1 MREIRFTAFGRPQP
15 QGSKNAFRAKNSNR
29 VVLVEA
35 SKGLKPWRSVVA
47 LSAKEAMLEV
57 QDMRLLD
64 GPVSVDIL
72 FTFVPGKTVK
82 RKAMTTKPDA
92 DKLARGILDSLTGVC
107 WQDDAQVV
115 DLRARK
121 VYGLVDM
128 AQVVVTEL

>member
-1 MREIRFTAFGRPQP
+1 ME
-15 QGSKNAFRAKNSNR
+15 S
-29 VVLVEA
+29 
-35 SKGLKPWRSVVA
+35 
-47 LSAKEAMLEV
+47 V
-57 QDMRLLD
+57 QDHSLID
-64 GPVSVDIL
+64 GPVAVDIL

-92 DKLARGILDSLTGVC
+92 DKLARAILDSLTGVC
-107 WQDDAQVV
+107 WRDDAQVV

>member
-15 QGSKNAFRAKNSNR
+15 QGSKNAFKHGNR

-35 SKGLKPWRSVVA
+35 SKGLKPWRSVVS
-47 LSAKEAMLEV
+47 LSAKEVMLSV
-57 QDMRLLD
+57 QDMSLID
-64 GPVSVDIL
+64 GPVSVDIV

-107 WQDDAQVV
+107 WRDDAQVV

>member
-1 MREIRFTAFGRPQP
+1 MREIRFTVLGRPQP
-15 QGSKNAFRAKNSNR
+15 QGSKNAFKHGNR

-47 LSAKEAMLEV
+47 LEAKLFMESV
-57 QDMRLLD
+57 QDHSLID
-64 GPVSVDIL
+64 GPVAVDIL

-92 DKLARGILDSLTGVC
+92 DKLARAVLDSLTGVC
-107 WQDDAQVV
+107 WRDDAQVV

-128 AQVVVTEL
+128 AQIVVTQL

>member
-1 MREIRFTAFGRPQP
+1 MREIRFTALGRPQP
-15 QGSKNAFRAKNSNR
+15 QGSKNAFKHGNR

-47 LSAKEAMLEV
+47 LEAKLFMESV
-57 QDMRLLD
+57 QDHSLID
-64 GPVSVDIL
+64 GPVAVDIL

-92 DKLARGILDSLTGVC
+92 DKLARAVLDSLTGVC
-107 WQDDAQVV
+107 WRDDAQVV

-128 AQVVVTEL
+128 AQIVVTQL

>member
-1 MREIRFTAFGRPQP
+1 MREIRFTAFGRPLP
-15 QGSKNAFRAKNSNR
+15 QGSKNAFKSGNR

-47 LSAKEAMLEV
+47 LCAKEVMLTAD
-57 QDMRLLD
+57 DMSLID
-64 GPVSVDIL
+64 GPVAVDIL
-72 FTFVPGKTVK
+72 FIFVPGKTVK

-92 DKLARGILDSLTGVC
+92 DKLSRAILDSLTGVC
-107 WQDDAQVV
+107 WRDDAQVV

-128 AQVVVTEL
+128 AQVVVIEL